1 MVAGDISNKPLLNP
15 KTVFYKN
22 SMIKINNSQDLDV
35 ELKKNEKVL
44 ALFYA
49 TWCPFCVGF
58 VPTFDK
64 KAANLGF
71 EHVIHVLLDDY
82 DNPLWDDYDVPAVP
96 TIIYFEE
103 GKVCKRLDAK
113 LGRGL
118 SEVAFKTWIN
128 DFKST

>member
-1 MVAGDISNKPLLNP
+1 MNKIYT
-15 KTVFYKN
+15 K
-22 SMIKINNSQDLDV
+22 QDLDL
-35 ELKKNEKVL
+35 ELKKNKKVL

-49 TWCPFCVGF
+49 SWCPFCVGF

-64 KAANLGF
+64 KVAKMGF
-71 EHVIHVLLDDY
+71 ENVIHVLLDDY
-82 DNPLWDDYDVPAVP
+82 DNQLWDDYDVPAVP

-118 SEVAFKTWIN
+118 SESGFQKVDRRFQDN
-128 DFKST
+128 